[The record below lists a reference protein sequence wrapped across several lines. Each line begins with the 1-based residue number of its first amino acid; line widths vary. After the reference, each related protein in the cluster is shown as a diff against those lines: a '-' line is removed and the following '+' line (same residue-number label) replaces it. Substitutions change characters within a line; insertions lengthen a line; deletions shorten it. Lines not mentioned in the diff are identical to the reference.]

1 MPYLTIAPP
10 AAHFYVRAT
19 PLATANF
26 LHFTPCGLLLDVSG
40 VLLLGF
46 AFFLKTTESMI
57 EESGTTWDSKAYI
70 TVVASKCDGIFGS
83 ALLILG
89 FVYQMLG
96 YVGAESTNT
105 VLVSYLALIFF
116 LLVYVAFLRGW
127 FIRKWV
133 GDIEVKFRERQP

>member
-1 MPYLTIAPP
+1 MVT
-10 AAHFYVRAT
+10 V
-19 PLATANF
+19 NF
-26 LHFTPCGLLLDVSG
+26 LHFTPCGLILDVTG

-83 ALLILG
+83 GLLVLG

-96 YVGAESTNT
+96 YVGAESTNA
-105 VLVSYLALIFF
+105 VLISYLALLVF
-116 LLVYVAFLRGW
+116 LLAYVAFLRGW
-127 FIRKWV
+127 LIHKWV
-133 GDIEVKFRERQP
+133 GDIEEKFRERQP